1 MLETVIYP
9 MLAVGLIG
17 AVLGIVL
24 SIADTVFKV
33 KVDERIEQVAALLP
47 GYNCG
52 ACGFP
57 GCNGLATALVEKEVD
72 DVRKCRPS
80 NEKQRLAIAQY
91 LKETPGPNGE
101 VLNVK
106 A

>member
-9 MLAVGLIG
+9 MFAVGLIG

-33 KVDERIEQVAALLP
+33 EVDERIERVTALLP

-57 GCNGLATALVEKEVD
+57 GCNGLATALVEREVD
-72 DVRKCRPS
+72 TVH
-80 NEKQRLAIAQY
+80 
-91 LKETPGPNGE
+91 
-101 VLNVK
+101 
-106 A
+106 